1 MRKVVTI
8 VLTAASF
15 GLASDA
21 ASSAGTIELR
31 GVYSTSVV
39 GHDCVHAG
47 GTRTPGLGPDGYG
60 CKTEKGEVECTSKG
74 RCTAICEACGPR
86 HHRTGLYGILHGY
99 SKRKRGE

>member
-1 MRKVVTI
+1 MRKIVTI

-15 GLASDA
+15 GLAADA
-21 ASSAGTIELR
+21 GSAGTIELR
-31 GVYSTSVV
+31 GVYSASVV
-39 GHDCVHAG
+39 GHDCAHEG
-47 GTRTPGLGPDGYG
+47 GTRTPGLGPEGYG

-99 SKRKRGE
+99 SERKRGE